1 MLAEYEH
8 SIEVLLPELTRQ
20 QEAGKIRFLGI
31 TEAFIRDPGHQ
42 MLQRALPEDHFDV
55 VMVGFNMINPSA
67 RRTLFPLTLRND
79 VGTLIMFAVR
89 RALSR
94 EDALRELVKKLI
106 EEGLVDAGMVDGN
119 APLDFLTSHSDVRS
133 VVQAAYR
140 FCRHEPAAD
149 VILTG
154 TGSAR
159 HLTENVGSILA
170 PRLPDELLSK
180 LDQIFGRVDSVS
192 GN

>member
-1 MLAEYEH
+1 
-8 SIEVLLPELTRQ
+8 VLLPELTRQ